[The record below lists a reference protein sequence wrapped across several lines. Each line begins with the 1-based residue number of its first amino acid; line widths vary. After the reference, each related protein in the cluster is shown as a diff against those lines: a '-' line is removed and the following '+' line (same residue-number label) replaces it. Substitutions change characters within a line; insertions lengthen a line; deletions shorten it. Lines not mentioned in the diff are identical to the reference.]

1 MMKKT
6 KKCRNCGE
14 QFSPF
19 TSLEKF
25 CRKTDCQVKRAML
38 NLEKLKQNQKKKDR
52 QELLEKKEKLKT
64 LSDYSKELQKLVNT
78 FVRLRDRNKR
88 CVSCDKILKAKFDAG
103 HFFSVGQFPSVR
115 FSLSNI
121 HGQCVMCNQFKG
133 GNLHEYRKRITTR
146 ITEEEFKELELN
158 AYQTRKFMK
167 HELIEMIEEM
177 KVKIKQ
183 KKLL

>member
-1 MMKKT
+1 MNKT

-14 QFSPF
+14 RFQPF

-25 CRKTDCQVKRAML
+25 CKKTECQVKLAMM
-38 NLEKLKQNQKKKDR
+38 NLEKIKKKQKQQDR
-52 QELLEKKEKLKT
+52 KILLEKKEKLKS
-64 LSDYSKELQKLVNT
+64 LSDYMKELQVLVNT
-78 FVRLRDRNKR
+78 FVRLRDRNKK
-88 CVSCDKILKAKFDAG
+88 CVSCDKPLKHKFDAS

-115 FSLSNI
+115 FELTNI
-121 HGQCVMCNQFKG
+121 HGSCVTCNQFKG

-146 ITEEEFKELELN
+146 ITEKEFEELEFK

-167 HELIEMIEEM
+167 HEIIEMIAEM
-177 KVKIKQ
+177 KLKIKQ